1 MYCDYFGLREKPFNV
16 TPDPRFLYLSHSH
29 EEVLENLLY
38 GIHERK
44 GFMTLTGEVG
54 TGKTTMARA
63 LLNRL
68 GETVDTALL
77 FNPILSTWELL
88 SAINDDFG
96 QTVSSQNPSHK
107 DELEVLN
114 RFLLARFQEG
124 RNALVVIDEAQNLS
138 IEALEMIRLLSNLE
152 TPTEKLLQI
161 LLIGQPELDEKLAR
175 YELRQLN
182 QRIIVKSRLKSLG
195 LGDVSSYILFRLGCT
210 GASVDKIVFE
220 REAFH
225 RIYQFSNGLPRLI
238 NTLCDRILIC
248 AFVEETRT
256 ITERIVRIAERDLM
270 PTPSPERSGWKRF
283 RRLSLF
289 SLRG

>member
-1 MYCDYFGLREKPFNV
+1 
-16 TPDPRFLYLSHSH
+16 
-29 EEVLENLLY
+29 
-38 GIHERK
+38 
-44 GFMTLTGEVG
+44 

-68 GETVDTALL
+68 GESVDTALL

-96 QTVSSQNPSHK
+96 QTVSSPSHK
-107 DELEVLN
+107 DQLEALN

-182 QRIIVKSRLKSLG
+182 QRIILRSRLKPIG
-195 LGDVSSYILFRLGCT
+195 PEDISSYVLFRLGCA
-210 GASVDKIVFE
+210 GANVDKISFE
-220 REAFH
+220 AAAFR
-225 RIYQFSNGLPRLI
+225 RIYQSSNGLPRLI
-238 NTLCDRILIC
+238 NTLCDRVLIC
-248 AFVEETRT
+248 AFVEETRV
-256 ITERIVRIAERDLM
+256 ITESIVRSAERDL
-270 PTPSPERSGWKRF
+270 TPEERSEKPGWKRF
-283 RRLSLF
+283 RRLSFF